1 MARRLIIRLRM
12 LALKNWMERRRVRS
26 VTRANGGR
34 QRLDAEPHQCW
45 RGTGM
50 HAREHI
56 HIDVTQMVA
65 TRPYG
70 IRPTGWTSGAWIEE
84 LKGPPMELSST
95 RTRSLRR
102 GGRASCDDPN
112 RPERIPRLRGHL
124 ASKGHRWRLLS
135 KPGVPC
141 THRLMP
147 FGKLASQPRYLTV
160 FEKQYHASRHRT
172 VRRPS

>member
-1 MARRLIIRLRM
+1 MDGAQGR
-12 LALKNWMERRRVRS
+12 ALVA
-26 VTRANGGR
+26 RANGGR
-34 QRLDAEPHQCW
+34 QRLDAEPHQRW
-45 RGTGM
+45 RHRYGLHGKTFEATSM
-50 HAREHI
+50 S
-56 HIDVTQMVA
+56 MVA
-65 TRPYG
+65 TATLQDKTYG
-70 IRPTGWTSGAWIEE
+70 GWTSGAWIEE
-84 LKGPPMELSST
+84 LKGPQWNCRST

-135 KPGVPC
+135 KPGVPS

>member
-84 LKGPPMELSST
+84 LKPPKDYEEHLS
-95 RTRSLRR
+95 RSMKLAGRLLNR
-102 GGRASCDDPN
+102 RASQFALFKFVSARPRRAKSRPGCDHTAWWCEVI
-112 RPERIPRLRGHL
+112 RGPRSAAR
-124 ASKGHRWRLLS
+124 
-135 KPGVPC
+135 
-141 THRLMP
+141 
-147 FGKLASQPRYLTV
+147 
-160 FEKQYHASRHRT
+160 
-172 VRRPS
+172 VRAYRRSACRS